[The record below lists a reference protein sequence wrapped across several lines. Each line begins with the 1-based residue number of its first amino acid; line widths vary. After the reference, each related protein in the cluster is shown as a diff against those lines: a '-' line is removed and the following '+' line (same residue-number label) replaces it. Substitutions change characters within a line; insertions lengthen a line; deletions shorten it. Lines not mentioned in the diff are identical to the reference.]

1 MVTATP
7 NRCKN
12 KLEILFDLKK
22 GHGPI
27 KVPYPLPNNL
37 PGPVIQARC
46 KMICATTIHDTE
58 SEIEAADSMKVG
70 EPEEVHAYFFNVP
83 EFIASYCRRAGRVL
97 AD

>member
-1 MVTATP
+1 M
-7 NRCKN
+7 
-12 KLEILFDLKK
+12 FDLKK

-27 KVPYPLPNNL
+27 KAPYPLPNNL

-46 KMICATTIHDTE
+46 KMICATTMHDTE

-70 EPEEVHAYFFNVP
+70 EPEEVHAYLSTFQNLFS
-83 EFIASYCRRAGRVL
+83 ASCCRRAGQVL